1 MTAHQREQDM
11 CDIIGLARGLPP
23 GAINPE
29 EFDMAQLV
37 SEIDQLGVSLVALEW
52 AMTAAVALLTTRSQ
66 SLNNINDVQY
76 NQTRRPMYS
85 LKVYESRAATLC
97 DAFDANVVD
106 ATVPI
111 TSYHAVFQTGRKK
124 GVLTPADRR
133 VIMEFVIC
141 EKLSVT
147 RIKRLVGE
155 ISKLKGTVGDTAVT
169 ALLGEMAEV
178 VERRNAIEEG
188 ETNEAANDG

>member
-1 MTAHQREQDM
+1 
-11 CDIIGLARGLPP
+11 LARGLPP

>member
-1 MTAHQREQDM
+1 MTATSRQQDM

-188 ETNEAANDG
+188 ETDETIDDG

>member
-188 ETNEAANDG
+188 ETDEAANDG